1 MSQTVTVG
9 YAARLPNAGDA
20 GAAWHILRDGQCT
33 VSQIPDDRWSSL
45 KFLDPTGT
53 LAGHSH
59 TRAAGV
65 LDDPWG
71 FDPAAFGISPR
82 EAAQMDPQQR
92 LLLELA
98 SEAFDHA
105 GINPLRLDRD
115 RTGVFIGAS
124 AADHSTIGL
133 QDPTLIE
140 SHYMLGNT
148 LSILA
153 NRISYQWDLH
163 GPSMTVDTACSSG
176 LVAFDLAR
184 KAIEAGEI
192 DTAIVGGVSLLLSP
206 VAFIGFSNAGMLSHR
221 GRCAAFG
228 AGGDGYV
235 RAEGAVVFILSR
247 AETAR
252 AAGLRLRSVVAGS
265 GVNTAGYTRGITIPS
280 QSRQADLIREVM
292 ASSGIDP
299 DDLAFAE
306 AHGTGTPVGDP
317 REAGALGETYGRLRK
332 TPLPIGSAK
341 SNFGHLEPASGLVGL
356 LKAQL
361 ALEHHYMP
369 ATLFAD
375 TPNPDIDF
383 TALNLEPMT
392 EARPM
397 PPHARPWAVSVNSF
411 GFGGANAH
419 VVIREPDPEDRI
431 AEEDDTTLPPAL
443 MMTGQSE
450 TALTAVAQDWQW
462 LLSGAEPDDAQ
473 LATLIAN
480 ANHNLA
486 RRAHRLCLA
495 AGSREALR
503 DQIDRWI
510 AGDHPD
516 RAGFRARGDDLP
528 VAFVFSG
535 NGALW
540 DGMARQNYMKDA
552 AFRKSF
558 TEIAALVAQDGGP
571 DLVTLLM
578 TPQDEEAMR
587 PAGIAQPL
595 HFAIQVALV
604 DSLAAAGLRPAA
616 VMGHSLGEVAASVI
630 AGRISRKEG
639 VHIILSRSAAFAPL
653 ENTGGM
659 AALSGGRQAVADLI
673 AGLGLPIDISAENAP
688 ASVTVSG
695 AQADLAALVKAAR
708 KARIAGKVLPVAYPY
723 HGRAVGALESRMR
736 ADLAGLAPQAGT
748 IPFYSG
754 SLGCRADT
762 VPSDADYWWSNARNA
777 VEFRAAAAA
786 MVADGYRIFL
796 EISPRS
802 VLRGYLG
809 EIIAQSGEPAVVI
822 DGLDRSHPELRLA
835 SDIARR
841 VLAVGGAVEE
851 ERVLGPRRPMRS
863 TPPRPAFERQ
873 PFRLATT
880 HGPDIFGRAP
890 AHPLLGARSE
900 AEGTIWRNDLSLA
913 LMPWLGDHR
922 VGGRVLLPATGMA
935 EIFLAAATDLAREG
949 EAAPGPCEIADLDIF
964 HAVVIPEEGAAQ
976 IRVIHDAA
984 ARRLTLETGG
994 DGQWQAVATARLFSA
1009 ASAADLIPEVMRNA
1023 AAGDPAP
1030 LPGLYDGLRRAGLEY
1045 GPAFARLAGLSQT
1058 PNGALA
1064 ELSPALVPGDF
1075 LLDPTAFDAALHA
1088 VAALPAFAA
1097 MAAGNGPMVPGRM
1110 GRLRWFD
1117 KAPVTRARLHL
1128 RSFGPES
1135 ACLDLALFG
1144 DDGGLVALIEEI
1156 RLRRMPMTHGA
1167 EALYWDEVLLP
1178 LAGESRI
1185 ALADPLSRFGAGEE
1199 AASNADVLR
1208 AAIAARLAWDIA
1220 GSDDTTIPEARR
1232 QLSRAWLNEAGYL
1245 SPEGL
1250 AGECPWPPVGELI
1263 AMLGAL
1269 PGDVQD
1275 DLQASLSLAAGR
1287 TPKPDAGT
1295 HPTAQ
1300 LIDMLDSLPEGSAG
1314 RVLIAGH
1321 ANAALIGAAAR
1332 VGGGYV
1338 TLAAADAAG
1347 AGALRPLVAEAEA
1360 AVAVLRLDEEAQA
1373 GQLFDLILGAGV
1385 SNGPL
1390 APRQLARFVA
1400 PGGSVLFA
1408 EETPDLFALL
1418 SGRHTDG
1425 EAIERLQAAFAATG
1439 VSLAARPSHKSEAVT
1454 LLQGARTGEAQDLA
1468 LPEGDLAAVLAAM
1481 PDAPLFRLVPDAPAG
1496 ETASA
1501 RAIRHAAAFRDLP
1514 ETDGPLWIVAL
1525 SAEDSAA
1532 LFALRRVVANES
1544 GRDLRVLALTPAA
1557 PATTGDLARRIARL
1571 TQAPEREIV
1580 ADDRQGTPAASPRI
1594 VAVAPPQPPV
1604 APGEDTLLRLSA
1616 RRRTPVLDGLYWQRL
1631 PRPEPAPG
1639 EVEIAV
1645 EASALNFRDVMWG
1658 QGLIPP
1664 EALEGGF
1671 AGQGFGMECAG
1682 RVLRCGADVPPY
1694 LAPGTPVIAFAPHA
1708 FGSHVTVPAH
1718 AVMPRDR
1725 DMPAEIATAAP
1736 VVFLTAD
1743 YALNELA
1750 RLTTGETIL
1759 IHGAAGGVGIAAIQ
1773 IAQRVGA
1780 RIIATAG
1787 SVEKRLWLGMIG
1799 VDTVLDSRAGDFAD
1813 RVMAETGGHGVDVVL
1828 NALAGEGL
1836 ERGLSCLAPFGRF
1849 VELGKRDIYENNLI
1863 ALRAFRNNISL
1874 LAVDADQLLAY
1885 RPKVAARIMD
1895 RVGRGLAEGTLTPP
1909 PVRVMAAEEVTDAFR
1924 LMQRSGHIGKIVVRA
1939 PHPAGRAP
1947 ARRTDLSGNWLIT
1960 GGTGGFGY
1968 RTALWLKQQGAERIW
1983 LTSRS
1988 GRHEGAL
1995 PEGFTLRAA
2004 DATDAVAMQAVLDEI
2019 AAAGGL
2025 SGFIHSAAV
2034 LDDAL
2039 FATLDPARIGRVAG
2053 AKAGGAELLDR
2064 LTRDL
2069 PLRHFWCFS
2078 SVAARFGNPGQ
2089 AAYAAANAET
2099 EALMR
2104 RRRDAGLP
2112 GLAIAWGPISDTGML
2127 ARDAAL
2133 RATLTAQLGRL
2144 LTAEEALQTLAAWLA
2159 DAPAQAATVTIA
2171 PIRWGRLA
2179 GDLPVLSGPLFA
2191 AIDTET
2197 ARAAGSVD
2205 LAALVAVGKEGEARR
2220 IALEAVLTEAAQ
2232 IMRTTPAAIDPQRP
2246 LTDLGLDSL
2255 MAMNLKLAIEERFG
2269 VDIPARALAGEPSP
2283 ARLVQSLFDTIS
2295 GGSAGAQ
2302 GAVLVEAHLSE
2313 TVLTD
2318 DVRAEI
2324 MERTRAPSAGME
2336 ARRN

>member
-1 MSQTVTVG
+1 MSHTVTVG
-9 YAARLPNAGDA
+9 YAARLPNAGDI
-20 GAAWHILRDGQCT
+20 GAVWKVLREGRCT

-45 KFLDPTGT
+45 KFLDPTGK

-92 LLLELA
+92 LLLELS

-105 GINPLRLDRD
+105 GINPQRLDRD

-206 VAFIGFSNAGMLSHR
+206 VAFIGFSNAGMLSR
-221 GRCAAFG
+221 QGRCAAFG

-247 AETAR
+247 IETAR

-292 ASSGIDP
+292 VDSGIAP

-317 REAGALGETYGRLRK
+317 REAGALGETYGRQRR

-361 ALEHHYMP
+361 ALDHHFLP

-375 TPNPDIDF
+375 APNPDIDF
-383 TALNLEPMT
+383 ATLNLELMT

-397 PPHARPWAVSVNSF
+397 PRHVRPWAVSVNSF

-419 VVIREPDPEDRI
+419 VVIREPDPEDRVLE
-431 AEEDDTTLPPAL
+431 EEDTALPPSL
-443 MMTGQSE
+443 MITGQSE
-450 TALTAVAQDWQW
+450 TSLIAVAQDWQR
-462 LLSGAEPDDAQ
+462 LLSMPDCEAPI
-473 LATLIAN
+473 ATLIAN
-480 ANHNLA
+480 ANHNQA

-495 AGSREALR
+495 AGSREVLR

-552 AFRKSF
+552 AFRRSF
-558 TEIAALVAQDGGP
+558 TEIAALVAQEGGP

-578 TPQDEEAMR
+578 TPQDEAAMR

-630 AGRISRKEG
+630 AGRISRREG

-653 ENTGGM
+653 EDTGGM
-659 AALSGGRQAVADLI
+659 AALSGGRQAVAELI

-695 AQADLAALVKAAR
+695 TQADLAALVKAAR

-723 HGRAVGALESRMR
+723 HGRAVAVLESRML
-736 ADLAGLAPQAGT
+736 ADLAGLAPQQGT

-754 SLGCRADT
+754 SLGRRADDL
-762 VPSDADYWWSNARNA
+762 PSDAGYWWTNARNA

-786 MVADGYRIFL
+786 MVADGYRVFL

-809 EIIAQSGEPAVVI
+809 EVIAQSGEPAVVI

-835 SDIARR
+835 DDIARR

-851 ERVLGPRRPMRS
+851 THILGVRRAMRS

-873 PFRLATT
+873 PFRLSTT

-900 AEGTIWRNDLSLA
+900 AGGTIWRNDLSLA

-935 EIFLAAATDLAREG
+935 EIFLAAAMDLARDG
-949 EAAPGPCEIADLDIF
+949 TPGPCEIADLDIF
-964 HAVVIPEEGAAQ
+964 HPVVIPEEGVAP

-1009 ASAADLIPEVMRNA
+1009 TSATLIPEVMRDA
-1023 AAGDPAP
+1023 TDGEPAP
-1030 LPGLYDGLRRAGLEY
+1030 LPGLYDGLRRAGLDY
-1045 GPAFARLAGLSQT
+1045 GPAFTRLAGLSPL

-1064 ELSPALVPGDF
+1064 ELSPALVSGDF

-1088 VAALPAFAA
+1088 VAALPAFAG
-1097 MAAGNGPMVPGRM
+1097 MAGNGPMVPGRM
-1110 GRLRWFD
+1110 GRLRWYD
-1117 KAPVTRARLHL
+1117 KAPVTRAHLHL
-1128 RSFGPES
+1128 RSSGPES

-1144 DDGGLVALIEEI
+1144 ADGGLVALIEEI
-1156 RLRRMPMTHGA
+1156 RLRRMPMTHGS
-1167 EALYWDEVLLP
+1167 ETLYWDEVPLP
-1178 LAGESRI
+1178 LAGERRI
-1185 ALADPLSRFGAGEE
+1185 APAVLAGLLDRFGTEE
-1199 AASNADVLR
+1199 DAASDADVLR

-1220 GSDDTTIPEARR
+1220 GSDDTTAPDPRR
-1232 QLSRAWLNEAGYL
+1232 QLSRAWLSEAGYL
-1245 SPEGL
+1245 TPDGIAED
-1250 AGECPWPPVGELI
+1250 CPWPPIGELI
-1263 AMLGAL
+1263 TMLGAL
-1269 PGDVQD
+1269 PEDVQQ

-1287 TPKPDAGT
+1287 EPKPESGARASA
-1295 HPTAQ
+1295 H
-1300 LIDMLDSLPEGSAG
+1300 LIGMLDSLPEASVG
-1314 RVLIAGH
+1314 RVLIAGR
-1321 ANAALIGAAAR
+1321 ADAALIAAAAR
-1332 VGGGYV
+1332 IGGGYV
-1338 TLAAADAAG
+1338 TIAAADAAE
-1347 AGALRPLVAEAEA
+1347 AAALRPIVAEAEA
-1360 AVAVLRLDEEAQA
+1360 AVAILHLDEGAQV
-1373 GQLFDLILGAGV
+1373 FDLMLGAGV
-1385 SNGPL
+1385 SNGPI
-1390 APRQLARFVA
+1390 APRLLSRRIAS
-1400 PGGSVLFA
+1400 GGAALFA
-1408 EETPDLFALL
+1408 EETPDLFARL
-1418 SGRHTDG
+1418 SGRHKEGAALD
-1425 EAIERLQAAFAATG
+1425 RLQDAFTAAGIAL
-1439 VSLAARPSHKSEAVT
+1439 SARPANGSEAVT
-1454 LLQGARTGEAQDLA
+1454 LLQGARA
-1468 LPEGDLAAVLAAM
+1468 
-1481 PDAPLFRLVPDAPAG
+1481 DAPEVGQAPEDAPFRLLSEAPEN

-1514 ETDGPLWIVAL
+1514 EGDGPFWIVAL
-1525 SAEDSAA
+1525 AADEAAA

-1544 GRDLRVLALTPAA
+1544 GRDLRVLALTPA
-1557 PATTGDLARRIARL
+1557 PDATEDDLARRIAHL
-1571 TQAPEREIV
+1571 IQAPECEIV
-1580 ADDRQGTPAASPRI
+1580 ADDRRGTPAASPRI
-1594 VAVAPPQPPV
+1594 VALAAPQPPA
-1604 APGEDTLLRLSA
+1604 APAEDTLLRLSA
-1616 RRRTPVLDGLYWQRL
+1616 RRRTPMLDGLYWQRL
-1631 PRPEPAPG
+1631 PRPAPAAG
-1639 EVEIAV
+1639 EVEIEV

-1682 RVLRCGADVPPY
+1682 RVLRCGADVPPH

-1750 RLTTGETIL
+1750 HLAAGETIL

-1773 IAQRVGA
+1773 IAQRIGA

-1799 VDTVLDSRAGDFAD
+1799 VGTVLDSRAGDFAD
-1813 RVMAETGGHGVDVVL
+1813 RVREETGGHGVDVVL

-1849 VELGKRDIYENNLI
+1849 IELGKRDIYENNLI

-1885 RPKVAARIMD
+1885 RPKVAARIME
-1895 RVGRGLAEGTLTPP
+1895 RVGRGLAEGALTPP
-1909 PVRVMAAEEVTDAFR
+1909 PVRVMAADAVTDAFR

-1939 PHPAGRAP
+1939 PRPALRAP
-1947 ARRTDLSGNWLIT
+1947 ARRADLSGNWLIT

-2004 DATDAVAMQAVLDEI
+2004 DATDAVAMGGVLDEI

-2025 SGFIHSAAV
+2025 SGVIHSAAV

-2053 AKAGGAELLDR
+2053 AKAGGAEVLDR
-2064 LTRDL
+2064 LTRGL
-2069 PLRHFWCFS
+2069 PLKHFWCFS
-2078 SVAARFGNPGQ
+2078 SVAVRFGNPGQ

-2133 RATLTAQLGRL
+2133 RAALTAQLGRL
-2144 LTAEEALQTLAAWLA
+2144 LTAEEALQALGAWLA
-2159 DAPAQAATVTIA
+2159 DAPAEAATVTIA

-2205 LAALVAVGKEGEARR
+2205 LAALIAAGKEGEARR
-2220 IALEAVLTEAAQ
+2220 IALDTVLTEAAQ
-2232 IMRTTPAAIDPQRP
+2232 IMRTSPDAIDPQRP

-2313 TVLTD
+2313 TILTE

-2324 MERTRAPSAGME
+2324 MERTRAPTANME